1 MSPRQPAPRHKEPRR
16 GGARFRLLFQDNP
29 QPMWVF
35 DRHTLQ
41 FLDVN
46 KAAVTHYGY
55 SREEF
60 LSMRI
65 SDLRP
70 EADEPS
76 VPKVVPK
83 NQALGMWRHRVKDGR
98 VIDVEVLVHDT
109 VYEGRAAAL
118 AVLIDVTQR
127 RLLEEQL
134 RQAQKMEAVGML
146 AGGIAHDFNNLLT
159 IITGY
164 SQLILNTLRDD
175 DENRPAVEQIVKAG
189 ERAAALTRQLLAFS
203 RRQVLQPKV
212 MDLNQLVAGL
222 GVMLRRLIGEDI
234 DLRLVMGPEL
244 GRVNADPGQL
254 EQVIMNLAVN
264 SRDAMPKGGTLT
276 IETMNAEL
284 DGSYAKSHLA
294 VRAGSYVMLAVSDT
308 GIGMDEET
316 RAHLFEPFYT
326 TKTEGRG
333 TGLGLSIVFGIVKQ
347 SGGNIEVYSEPGQG
361 TSVKIYLPRV
371 DQAEPAEEE
380 GLYQAARRG
389 TETILLVEDEDMLR
403 RLVRE
408 TLEREGYTVLD
419 AANPAEAQ
427 RICHTFKGPIH
438 LMVTDVI
445 MPKLNG
451 RELAE
456 RVARMH
462 PEMRVLYMSGYTD
475 SAVVANGVLQGAM
488 PFLQKPFTPTAL
500 ARKVREM
507 LDTAN
512 GEKTR
517 RAGG

>member
-1 MSPRQPAPRHKEPRR
+1 MSPRQNAPRRSESRR
-16 GGARFRLLFQDNP
+16 VPARFRLLFQDNP

-35 DRHTLQ
+35 DRDTLE

-46 KAAVTHYGY
+46 KAAIARYGY
-55 SREEF
+55 SRDEF

-65 SDLRP
+65 ADLRP
-70 EADEPS
+70 AEDEPRAPKS
-76 VPKVVPK
+76 VSR
-83 NQALGMWRHRVKDGR
+83 NQALVMWRHRVKDGR
-98 VIDVEVLVHDT
+98 IIDVEVLVHDT
-109 VYEGRAAAL
+109 IYEGRRAAL

-164 SQLILNTLRDD
+164 SQLILNTLSEGDA
-175 DENRPAVEQIVKAG
+175 NRGAVEQIMKAG

-244 GRVNADPGQL
+244 GRVNADPGQM

-264 SRDAMPKGGTLT
+264 SRDAMPKGGALT
-276 IETMNAEL
+276 IETMNADL
-284 DGSYAKSHLA
+284 DSAYVKSHIA
-294 VRAGSYVMLAVSDT
+294 VRPGSYVMLAVSDT

-316 RAHLFEPFYT
+316 QAHLFEPFYT

-371 DQAEPAEEE
+371 DQAAFVEEE
-380 GLYQAARRG
+380 GFTHTAHRG

-419 AANPAEAQ
+419 AAGPAEAQ
-427 RICHTFKGPIH
+427 RICHSFNGPIH

-456 RVARMH
+456 RVAAVH
-462 PEMRVLYMSGYTD
+462 PEMHVLYMSGYTD
-475 SAVVANGVLQGAM
+475 NAVVTNGVLQGAM

-507 LDTAN
+507 LDGGN

-517 RAGG
+517 HASS